1 MDRHQ
6 PSPCILDKLDTL
18 KEDQTNFWWVFAVEM
33 RSYSRPI
40 KIERQP
46 MLEDFPSKILSLTN
60 LIAIQS
66 MQSESC
72 LSEGYLDL
80 DKKSVISQYQNSFV
94 PQLVGHFFA
103 RSQFIT
109 SKRDQKLIKRFHGC
123 EYVVLKSCSCETT
136 GSLGSDPA
144 TAAVE
149 RRHSVWW
156 LRLRW
161 TMGGRWPPFVA
172 RDGEFEISLGGWARP
187 SNPSNASK

>member
-1 MDRHQ
+1 M
-6 PSPCILDKLDTL
+6 
-18 KEDQTNFWWVFAVEM
+18 EM

-66 MQSESC
+66 MQPESF
-72 LSEGYLDL
+72 LSEEYLDL
-80 DKKSVISQYQNSFV
+80 DKKFVISQYQNSFV
-94 PQLVGHFFA
+94 PVGHFFA

-109 SKRDQKLIKRFHGC
+109 SKRDQKLIKKFHGC

-149 RRHSVWW
+149 RRHSV
-156 LRLRW
+156 
-161 TMGGRWPPFVA
+161 
-172 RDGEFEISLGGWARP
+172 
-187 SNPSNASK
+187 